1 MDRPRDA
8 DRPLDVMCADILER
22 YHAALHFSLP
32 RIRDELAA
40 LCGSGAS
47 GALRNVRTVFSD
59 LADLIEGHLAKE
71 EHLLF
76 PALEALAVAERSPG
90 HRPASTFVT
99 VLHPIRLME
108 AEHARIELAL
118 QHLRGLTLEVG
129 EPDSLSAGWRRC
141 LAELAVLDGD
151 LREHHR
157 AEDEILFPLALDLE
171 RRLLSLG

>member
-1 MDRPRDA
+1 MDRPA
-8 DRPLDVMCADILER
+8 DTARPLDVLCVDIAER
-22 YHAALHFSLP
+22 YHASLHRSLP
-32 RIRDELAA
+32 RICDELAA

-47 GALRNVRTVFSD
+47 AALRNVRTVFSD

-76 PALEALAVAERSPG
+76 PALEALAAAEHHTGR
-90 HRPASTFVT
+90 RPPSTFVT

-108 AEHARIELAL
+108 SEHARIELAL
-118 QHLRGLTLEVG
+118 QHLRGLALEVS

-141 LAELAVLDGD
+141 LAELALLDRD
-151 LREHHR
+151 LHEHHR

-171 RRLLSLG
+171 RRLI